1 MDFSLNEDQRMYV
14 KMFEDFCANEVAP
27 FAQETDHEEK
37 PPLKQLQAASE
48 QGFLGAIFPEKYDG
62 AELDMI
68 SYALLMEHLGKA
80 CVSTALT
87 INVHVALVGS
97 AILRHGTDAQK
108 EEFLPAMAA
117 GEMIGAF
124 ALSESGAGSDAAAL
138 RTTAQRDGDRY
149 ILRGSKAWV
158 TNAGIGQLLLVF
170 ARTSE
175 EAGGKGI
182 SAFLVDVDTP
192 GVKVGYRE
200 KTMGLRGLVTN
211 TVYFDGAEVPAERL
225 LGQEGQGFA
234 IALEALDLSRV
245 GLSAICLGAAEAALE
260 NGTRFAVE
268 HEQFGGPIAYKQ
280 AIQNMIAD
288 SRAEIE
294 AMRHLVHFAAWLAD
308 EGDSRLRTQA
318 AITKLICSEYAMRIA
333 NRMLQVHGGYGY
345 MKEYAIERIY
355 RDLRAM
361 EIAEGTSQIL
371 RFLIA
376 RDQFAPHGISLR
388 P

>member
-14 KMFEDFCANEVAP
+14 KMFEDFCAKEVAP
-27 FAQETDHEEK
+27 LAQETDHQEK
-37 PPLKQLQAASE
+37 PPLKQLEAASE
-48 QGFLGAIFPEKYDG
+48 QGFLGALFPEKYEG
-62 AELDMI
+62 AELDMV

-80 CVSTALT
+80 CASTALT
-87 INVHVALVGS
+87 INVHAALVGS
-97 AILRHGTDAQK
+97 AVLRHGTEEQK
-108 EEFLPAMAA
+108 EEFLPSMAA
-117 GEMIGAF
+117 GEVIGAF
-124 ALSESGAGSDAAAL
+124 ALSESGAGSDAAAI
-138 RTTAQRDGDRY
+138 RTTAERAGDRY

-158 TNAGIGQLLLVF
+158 TNAGIGHVLLVF
-170 ARTSE
+170 ARTGQ
-175 EAGGKGI
+175 EAGRGI

-192 GVKVGYRE
+192 GVRVGYRE

-211 TVYFDGAEVPAERL
+211 MVYFDGAEVPAERL
-225 LGQEGQGFA
+225 LGEEGKGFA
-234 IALEALDLSRV
+234 IALEALDLSRI

-294 AMRHLVHFAAWLAD
+294 AMRHLVHYTAWLAD

-318 AITKLICSEYAMRIA
+318 AITKLTCSEYAMRVA

-376 RDQFAPHGISLR
+376 RDQFAPHGITLR